1 MTAWRQL
8 RQTPGQ
14 RPQTAVCALV
24 IAAGPAPTPIVF
36 GVDRSDG
43 RHIPGADISTHLAHH
58 GVRAEARHTQASF
71 GIHTGDVLLSE
82 IGDHGIGLLVMGGY
96 GHHRLRG
103 RLFGGVTHDILRE
116 TTVPVLMAH

>member
-1 MTAWRQL
+1 MTAGRQL

-14 RPQTAVCALV
+14 RPQTAVRARV
-24 IAAGPAPTPIVF
+24 SPAEPAPALIVF

-43 RHIPGADISTHLAHH
+43 RHIPGTDISTHLAHH
-58 GVRAEARHTQASF
+58 GVRAEARHTRASL

-96 GHHRLRG
+96 GHHRLRE

>member
-8 RQTPGQ
+8 RQTPGR
-14 RPQTAVCALV
+14 RPPAAVRARV
-24 IAAGPAPTPIVF
+24 SPAAPVIVF
-36 GVDRSDG
+36 GVDRNDG
-43 RHIPGADISTHLAHH
+43 THIPGADISTHLAHH

-71 GIHTGDVLLSE
+71 GTHTGDVLLSE

-96 GHHRLRG
+96 GHHRLREK
-103 RLFGGVTHDILRE
+103 LFGGVTHDILRE